1 MIGVMFSRGAQALG
15 PVCHCNTST
24 RCQPNLTLPTTML
37 LAKLLLLPMAVAS
50 SVTLYVSSVPVSDN
64 TALIPS
70 PIPLA
75 QIEYDADQSVGTLSS
90 YTPPTG
96 SYASDHL
103 LRVGLQDTGSGAWRG
118 IVTSAA
124 SFADEYHKKFVI
136 HVDEK
141 GEPFHVGF
149 GTSAKRA
156 GGDVEVEIIKRS
168 SGPKPVLNKPI
179 VLNAEGKIDSKEP
192 EKSFL
197 QKCVSKFYCRT
208 HQFSA
213 NQSADTGGPSRCSWS
228 FNWSQVEEM
237 GNSRSTLDNETY
249 RQGKRPRR
257 SSTKYAVTPI
267 FHTNTHLASARPEGY
282 PCWTE
287 LEGVDADS
295 QFMLVNS
302 RHRPI

>member
-1 MIGVMFSRGAQALG
+1 
-15 PVCHCNTST
+15 
-24 RCQPNLTLPTTML
+24 ML

-50 SVTLYVSSVPVSDN
+50 SVTLYVASVPVSDN
-64 TALIPS
+64 TAIIPS

-96 SYASDHL
+96 SYASDHF

-141 GEPFHVGF
+141 GEPFYVGF

-179 VLNAEGKIDSKEP
+179 VLNAEGKIDAKEP

-197 QKCVSKFYCRT
+197 QKCVANFIFAITGLVLTNLQVLVGHRT
-208 HQFSA
+208 VL
-213 NQSADTGGPSRCSWS
+213 G
-228 FNWSQVEEM
+228 
-237 GNSRSTLDNETY
+237 RST
-249 RQGKRPRR
+249 GRR
-257 SSTKYAVTPI
+257 WRRWEIVAQ
-267 FHTNTHLASARPEGY
+267 
-282 PCWTE
+282 PCTMRHIMTMEKAWSD
-287 LEGVDADS
+287 LYKIRSDADFPAQHALS
-295 QFMLVNS
+295 FCMFPTGTHVGLRSEALTRAFSSSGELRTQAHVWIKERMVIYEYGS
-302 RHRPI
+302 ERKPHP